1 MDAIRRF
8 LAHRG
13 LVTVLVLLLVLPT
26 SLSWMGTSTSLLDPV
41 LYSAVIE
48 ADVEIDADCNLVSWR
63 ITSASGRQDH
73 VVKLEALASDQVF
86 SLVGHDRDMWKYLRK
101 EGWSLAEIE
110 ALVPRAGLA
119 RCALHAGKFTTRAK
133 LGSVWLNL
141 MTLSSGSW
149 EIAMGEWRL
158 APASRPNHRLRLPIP
173 RLGMPT
179 GPTSDLGQRL

>member
-1 MDAIRRF
+1 MGAVCRF

-26 SLSWMGTSTSLLDPV
+26 SLIWMGSSTSLMDPV

-73 VVKLEALASDQVF
+73 VAKLEALASEGIF
-86 SLVGHDRDMWKYLRK
+86 LLVSHDRDMWTHLRNK
-101 EGWSLAEIE
+101 GWSLAEIE

-119 RCALHAGKFTTRAK
+119 GCVQHAGKFTTRAK

-141 MTLSSGSW
+141 ITFSSESW
-149 EIAMGEWRL
+149 EIAMGEGEWRL
-158 APASRPNHRLRLPIP
+158 APVS
-173 RLGMPT
+173 
-179 GPTSDLGQRL
+179 

>member
-1 MDAIRRF
+1 MDAVRRF

-26 SLSWMGTSTSLLDPV
+26 SLIWMGSSTSLLDPV

-48 ADVEIDADCNLVSWR
+48 ADVEIDAECNLVSWR

-73 VVKLEALASDQVF
+73 VAKLEALASERIF
-86 SLVGHDRDMWKYLRK
+86 LLV
-101 EGWSLAEIE
+101 SPIE

-119 RCALHAGKFTTRAK
+119 GCVQHAGKFTTRAK
-133 LGSVWLNL
+133 LGSIWLNL

-158 APASRPNHRLRLPIP
+158 APAS
-173 RLGMPT
+173 
-179 GPTSDLGQRL
+179 